1 MHRCIALVT
10 LPLLLGACCGLQI
23 DYDSVGYFSTDS
35 APGIRQRQGFYL
47 RVFFS
52 SPTNLARV
60 SADSGLM
67 SVLEIPGEP
76 PIRMLGSVYRD
87 LRSPVWSDQLAYQRW
102 REPER
107 YDFYA
112 EMELDVRLF
121 AGVPSS
127 GSLIVHSPGVLMR
140 CPLSNVVTV
149 PRSDLVESLSN

>member
-1 MHRCIALVT
+1 MRYRYSHALDWDQQSWS
-10 LPLLLGACCGLQI
+10 LPISLNP
-23 DYDSVGYFSTDS
+23 VST
-35 APGIRQRQGFYL
+35 Q
-47 RVFFS
+47 
-52 SPTNLARV
+52 
-60 SADSGLM
+60 
-67 SVLEIPGEP
+67 PGE
-76 PIRMLGSVYRD
+76 GQ
-87 LRSPVWSDQLAYQRW
+87 SDQLAYQRW